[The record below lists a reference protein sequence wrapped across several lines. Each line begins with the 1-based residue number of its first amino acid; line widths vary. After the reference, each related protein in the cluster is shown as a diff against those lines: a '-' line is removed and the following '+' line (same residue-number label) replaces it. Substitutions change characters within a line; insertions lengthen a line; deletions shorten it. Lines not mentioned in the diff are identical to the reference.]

1 MRWTGL
7 ILSIAILGL
16 TASLLLATG
25 FNPSGH
31 VTVRAAETPAPAVT
45 KPLES

>member
-31 VTVRAAETPAPAVT
+31 VTVRTSEAPAAAAA